1 MKGKKLDLSA
11 VLQKKSVLLLLLA
24 GGLLLL
30 LLPRSSV
37 REAVGSGE
45 DVCTEAE
52 KRLCAVLSQMDGVGE
67 AYVLL
72 SEEPNHRGVFT
83 GGNRLL
89 RRGSARRAAAHCKRR
104 FRLYRTRQQSD
115 YCGRTEILGG

>member
-37 REAVGSGE
+37 REAAGSGE

-52 KRLCAVLSQMDGVGE
+52 KRLCAVLSQMDRVGE

-83 GGNRLL
+83 GAVIVCSGAGAPGVQLRIVNAVSAFTGLGSNRIIVEELK
-89 RRGSARRAAAHCKRR
+89 S
-104 FRLYRTRQQSD
+104 
-115 YCGRTEILGG
+115 